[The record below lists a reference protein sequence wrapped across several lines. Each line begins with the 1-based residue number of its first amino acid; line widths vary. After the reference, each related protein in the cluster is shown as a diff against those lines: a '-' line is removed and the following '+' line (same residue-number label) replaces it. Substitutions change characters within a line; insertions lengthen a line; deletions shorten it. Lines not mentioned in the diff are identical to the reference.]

1 MDSKYD
7 AKKSKTYKN
16 YNKTLPLFYGQGRAI
31 GEVSSDS
38 VNIADEQVKD
48 QYFLSVIKD
57 TDFDNLKADGILG
70 MGPGYGGSAYPPL
83 MYSMINQKIIN
94 ESIFSV
100 FLSPDDSDVNSCV
113 LFGEVNLKKYAKK
126 DSEIV
131 YMKTLNDGYWST
143 RLNSIT
149 VKNTKIFQSSYSAI
163 LDTGT
168 SLIMGPE
175 HEINQVLKLIK
186 KGNNCEYKDDYWF
199 CDCDKT
205 EDYPSI
211 HINLSGNEFEI
222 VPENYILK
230 SSGKCR
236 VLIKADKTLNMWI
249 LGDVFLRRYYTVYD
263 LGNLRVGIV
272 RSTNKDKVIENGSTW
287 PRKLFWVSIFLIFLI
302 FVYFIWGWIKEYRS
316 RSRRRTA
323 PLVDMTELVTR

>member
-1 MDSKYD
+1 M
-7 AKKSKTYKN
+7 
-16 YNKTLPLFYGQGRAI
+16 PLYYGQGRAI

-38 VNIADEQVKD
+38 VNIADKEVKD
-48 QYFLSVIKD
+48 QYFLAVIKD

-70 MGPGYGGSAYPPL
+70 MGPGYGRGAYLPL

-94 ESIFSV
+94 EPIFSV
-100 FLSPDDSDVNSCV
+100 FLSTDDSDLDSCV
-113 LFGEVNLKKYAKK
+113 LFGEVNMKKYAKK
-126 DSEIV
+126 DSEMV
-131 YMKTLNDGYWST
+131 YMSTLNDGYWST
-143 RLNSIT
+143 KLNSIT
-149 VKNTKIFQSSYSAI
+149 VKDKKITLSSYSAI

-175 HEINQVLKLIK
+175 YEVNQVLKLIK
-186 KGNNCEYKDDYWF
+186 KGNDCEFKDDYWF
-199 CDCDKT
+199 CDCDT
-205 EDYPSI
+205 ENYPSI
-211 HINLSGNEFEI
+211 HINLSGNDFEI

-263 LGNLRVGIV
+263 LENLRVGIA
-272 RSTNKDKVIENGSTW
+272 RSLNKDKVIENGSSW
-287 PRKLFWVSIFLIFLI
+287 PQKLFWVSLLLIFLI
-302 FVYFIWGWIKEYRS
+302 FVYFIWGWVKEYRS
-316 RSRRRTA
+316 RSTRRTL